1 MLFSVTNHSLLNFK
15 IPYVTDFKAHQL
27 GFSFHQRECYP
38 ILQKVVS
45 DMHFVIPCMNGIFY
59 GKIDFSLVPLKSHLL
74 LDPFPTLAMKWSI

>member
-1 MLFSVTNHSLLNFK
+1 MWFSVTNHSLPNFK

-27 GFSFHQRECYP
+27 GFSFHQRECYL

-59 GKIDFSLVPLKSHLL
+59 GKIDFSLVLLKSHLL